1 MAKCNQLTH
10 LPSKGL
16 KVWFRLWGAVRI
28 QTRRLSAVFRVVYTE
43 RTHVDCWRI
52 GSKHISRVHLCS
64 LIDNDIISLIGL
76 VLIADKSSRE
86 HARHVWIS
94 RLTLSLYLIS
104 NGGVRHGLGG
114 LAPKCR
120 LAPQWNISG
129 GVLCEGFKFWSFF
142 AVKICQ
148 QYLRTASSPDS
159 LYWNFVPGPH
169 CAQTPGL

>member
-16 KVWFRLWGAVRI
+16 NVWFRLWGAVRI

-64 LIDNDIISLIGL
+64 LIDNDIVSLIGL

-94 RLTLSLYLIS
+94 RLTVAVS
-104 NGGVRHGLGG
+104 NKQWRRQAWARGLGTEMS
-114 LAPKCR
+114 LSPTVKHIRRCIVR
-120 LAPQWNISG
+120 RFQILI
-129 GVLCEGFKFWSFF
+129 VF